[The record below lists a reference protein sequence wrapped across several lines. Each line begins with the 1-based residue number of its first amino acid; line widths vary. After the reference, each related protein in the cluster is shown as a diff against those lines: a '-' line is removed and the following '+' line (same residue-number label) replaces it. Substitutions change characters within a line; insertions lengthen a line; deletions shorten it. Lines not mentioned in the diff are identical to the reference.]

1 MRATTLNRETTYRS
15 LVAARRSCAACA
27 GLRNPAAI
35 AGGAFDHGEIGPWS
49 AWQGRLDSPI
59 MVVGQDY
66 SDDRYF
72 ERRKGIEDPSN
83 RTNLNLVTLLG
94 SIGFP
99 VTMPGERRGRGE
111 AFFTNAILFL
121 KQGGMQAPVRD
132 EWFRNCGTRFL
143 RSQIELVRPNVV
155 VGLGERAFNSVLA
168 AFDLPKQR
176 LRDAILESGT
186 RLPAG
191 AMAVAVYHCGA
202 RVVNVTRNLPR
213 QRQDWQRVL
222 AALGAPAA

>member
-1 MRATTLNRETTYRS
+1 
-15 LVAARRSCAACA
+15 
-27 GLRNPAAI
+27 
-35 AGGAFDHGEIGPWS
+35 
-49 AWQGRLDSPI
+49 

-99 VTMPGERRGRGE
+99 VTMPGERLGRGE
-111 AFFTNAILFL
+111 AFFTNAILCL

-132 EWFRNCGTRFL
+132 EWFRNCGERCL
-143 RSQIELVRPNVV
+143 RSQIELVRPKVV
-155 VGLGERAFNSVLA
+155 VGLGERAFNAVLA
-168 AFDLPKQR
+168 AFGLPKER
-176 LRDAILESGT
+176 LRDAILSRGT
-186 RLPAG
+186 CLPSG

-202 RVVNVTRNLPR
+202 RVINGARNLNR
-213 QRQDWQRVL
+213 QRQDWQRVS
-222 AALGAPAA
+222 ASLGAPAARSHFIFHLSVRSRTAGR